1 MNCTYEQA
9 RDINIAG
16 LFAIFWF
23 LLYSYASV
31 SLTVN
36 FEALRAGKALASE
49 PSTIVKINQATIPL
63 RP

>member
-1 MNCTYEQA
+1 MTCFYEQA
-9 RDINIAG
+9 RDIESRACS
-16 LFAIFWF
+16 LFFGF

-49 PSTIVKINQATIPL
+49 PSAIVKINQATIPL